1 MRQRPSEPTAALD
14 DGDDGA
20 ASEPRGDLALL
31 EELYAFMY
39 EDAVLVGPGDSGS
52 PRSTGRSSPLRAR
65 SPTRQ
70 TSPSKVCGAETLGPT
85 TANVPSEPAL
95 SRELMNAL
103 LPPKSWRDERG
114 KWQRMVRLTTATRT
128 DVLRLQ
134 RVFDDLLDAQQ
145 ARATAICP
153 VREKLFLLAFEELIR
168 ETACECP
175 ERGLLLLRVRD
186 ELRLTVEAYQT
197 LYHNSIAYGRQKAV
211 QAEAGMVDLEHKRI
225 ALEEE
230 QQRLV
235 AQRHELTRRVLVREC
250 LVEAEVA
257 ERQRKRELEQAHALQ
272 QLRDQQN
279 ELETFLRELTQDT
292 TWK

>member
-1 MRQRPSEPTAALD
+1 MALLDRLALPATEATTAEATDDAD
-14 DGDDGA
+14 DGGEL
-20 ASEPRGDLALL
+20 SHGDLALL

-39 EDAVLVGPGDSGS
+39 EDAVLVGAGDDVAQ
-52 PRSTGRSSPLRAR
+52 RRRRDDRVRAKR
-65 SPTRQ
+65 KATTTLAP
-70 TSPSKVCGAETLGPT
+70 TLGPT
-85 TANVPSEPAL
+85 AANVPAL

-114 KWQRMVRLTTATRT
+114 KWQRMVRLTTSTRS
-128 DVLRLQ
+128 DVQRLQ
-134 RVFDDLLDAQQ
+134 RVFDRLLDAQQ

-153 VREKLFLLAFEELIR
+153 VREKLFLQIFEELIR

-186 ELRLTVEAYQT
+186 ELRLTIEAYQT
-197 LYHNSIAYGRQKAV
+197 LYHNSIAFGRQKAV
-211 QAEAGMVDLEHKRI
+211 QAEAGMVELEQTRQ
-225 ALEEE
+225 ALDAE

-235 AQRHELTRRVLVREC
+235 MQRYELTRRVM
-250 LVEAEVA
+250 LVEADVA
-257 ERQRKRELEQAHALQ
+257 ERQRRRELEHAHALQ
-272 QLRDQQN
+272 QLRDQHS